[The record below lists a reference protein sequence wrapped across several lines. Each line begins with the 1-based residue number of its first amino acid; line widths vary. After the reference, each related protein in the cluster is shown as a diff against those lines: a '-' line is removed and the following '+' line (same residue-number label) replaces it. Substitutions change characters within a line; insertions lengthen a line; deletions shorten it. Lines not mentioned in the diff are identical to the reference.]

1 MPESFFDV
9 AAAYLKIALSDMTV
23 VWGAAVLVFLAL
35 EAVTAGLSSIW
46 FAIGAVCALIAER
59 LGAPVW
65 LQALWFAV
73 ISVLTLLL
81 TRPLAKK
88 FINGRSEPT
97 NADRVIGADCR
108 VVERID
114 NLAGTGAVSVDGK
127 VWTARTV
134 DGAIVEPGAV
144 VRALEIQGV
153 KLIVVL
159 PPEWESLRR

>member
-1 MPESFFDV
+1 MPV
-9 AAAYLKIALSDMTV
+9 NLSDALALFLEMGISMPV
-23 VWGAAVLVFLAL
+23 VWGAATLLFLAV
-35 EAVTAGLSSIW
+35 EAVTAGLASIW
-46 FAIGAVCALIAER
+46 FAIGSICALIASL

-65 LQALWFAV
+65 LQAFWFALM
-73 ISVLTLLL
+73 SALTLLL
-81 TRPLAKK
+81 TRPLAKR
-88 FINGRSEPT
+88 FINNKSEPT
-97 NADRVIGADCR
+97 NADRVLGADCR

-134 DGAIVEPGAV
+134 DGAVVEPGAI